1 MKKALILIMC
11 ICFTAAFS
19 GCKNRAPNIRET
31 TAEQGSA
38 ASAAATSSGSVTE
51 QASEKPITT
60 SVKENVQSSFSE
72 NTSVGKI
79 TLEEAETAVLAHAGI
94 LETEIVQIDTGF
106 DYDDGIPVIEVEFY
120 TSSYEYEYKINADDG
135 HIIKFSREA
144 LLWETPREIISAEEA
159 ESIALEH
166 AGLSRDDVTFIKTEN
181 DTDDERGKYEIEFI
195 CGGKKYEYDINT
207 GGDIIKYEID
217 EIND

>member
-1 MKKALILIMC
+1 MKAKTALIAAFC
-11 ICFTAAFS
+11 ILSLAGCQNGTNDIPTADTTVPVQSAETTETTSAVTAVTAADTEAVQ
-19 GCKNRAPNIRET
+19 KDT
-31 TAEQGSA
+31 EQSSA
-38 ASAAATSSGSVTE
+38 A
-51 QASEKPITT
+51 
-60 SVKENVQSSFSE
+60 E
-72 NTSVGKI
+72 NTGGQRL
-79 TLEEAETAVLAHAGI
+79 TLEEAEAAALGHAGVSKSEVAAI
-94 LETEIVQIDTGF
+94 ESEF
-106 DYDDGIPVIEVEFY
+106 DHDDGVNVIEVEFY

-144 LLWETPREIISAEEA
+144 LLWETPQEVISAEEA
-159 ESIALEH
+159 ENIALEH

-181 DTDDERGKYEIEFI
+181 DTDDELGKYEIEFI

>member
-1 MKKALILIMC
+1 MKAKTALIAAFC
-11 ICFTAAFS
+11 ILSLAGCQNGTNDIPTADTTVPVQSAETTETTSAVTAADTEAVQ
-19 GCKNRAPNIRET
+19 KD
-31 TAEQGSA
+31 
-38 ASAAATSSGSVTE
+38 TE
-51 QASEKPITT
+51 Q
-60 SVKENVQSSFSE
+60 SSAPE
-72 NTSVGKI
+72 NTDSQRL
-79 TLEEAETAVLAHAGI
+79 TLEEAEAAALGHAGVSKSEVAAI
-94 LETEIVQIDTGF
+94 ESEF
-106 DYDDGIPVIEVEFY
+106 DHDDGVNVIEVEFY

-144 LLWETPREIISAEEA
+144 LLWETPREVISAEEA
-159 ESIALEH
+159 ENIALEH

-181 DTDDERGKYEIEFI
+181 DTDDARGKYEIEFI

>member
-1 MKKALILIMC
+1 MKAKPALIAAFC
-11 ICFTAAFS
+11 ILSLAGCQNGTHDIPTADTTVPVQSAETTETTSAVTAADTEAVQ
-19 GCKNRAPNIRET
+19 KD
-31 TAEQGSA
+31 
-38 ASAAATSSGSVTE
+38 TE
-51 QASEKPITT
+51 Q
-60 SVKENVQSSFSE
+60 SSAPE
-72 NTSVGKI
+72 NTDSQRL
-79 TLEEAETAVLAHAGI
+79 TLEEAEAAALGHAGVSKSEVAAI
-94 LETEIVQIDTGF
+94 ESEF
-106 DYDDGIPVIEVEFY
+106 DHDDGVNVIEVEFY

-135 HIIKFSREA
+135 HIIKFSREV
-144 LLWETPREIISAEEA
+144 LLWETPREVISTEEA
-159 ESIALEH
+159 ENIALEH

>member
-1 MKKALILIMC
+1 MKAKTALIAAFC
-11 ICFTAAFS
+11 ILSLAGCQNGTHDIPTADTTVPVQSAETTETTSAVTAADTEAVQ
-19 GCKNRAPNIRET
+19 KDT
-31 TAEQGSA
+31 EQSSA
-38 ASAAATSSGSVTE
+38 A
-51 QASEKPITT
+51 
-60 SVKENVQSSFSE
+60 E
-72 NTSVGKI
+72 NTGGQRL
-79 TLEEAETAVLAHAGI
+79 TLEEAEAAALGHAGVSKSEVAAI
-94 LETEIVQIDTGF
+94 ESEF
-106 DYDDGIPVIEVEFY
+106 DHDDGVNVIEVEFY

-144 LLWETPREIISAEEA
+144 LLWETPREVISAEEA
-159 ESIALEH
+159 ENIALEH

-181 DTDDERGKYEIEFI
+181 DTDDARGKYEIEFI

>member
-1 MKKALILIMC
+1 MKAKTALIAAFC
-11 ICFTAAFS
+11 ILSLAGCQNGTNDIPTADTTVPVQSAETTETTSAVTAADTEAVQ
-19 GCKNRAPNIRET
+19 KDT
-31 TAEQGSA
+31 EQSSA
-38 ASAAATSSGSVTE
+38 A
-51 QASEKPITT
+51 
-60 SVKENVQSSFSE
+60 E
-72 NTSVGKI
+72 NTGGQRL
-79 TLEEAETAVLAHAGI
+79 TLEEAEAAALGHAGVSKSEVAAI
-94 LETEIVQIDTGF
+94 ESEF
-106 DYDDGIPVIEVEFY
+106 DHDDGVNVIEVEFY

-144 LLWETPREIISAEEA
+144 LLWETPGKVISAEEA
-159 ESIALEH
+159 ENIALEH

-181 DTDDERGKYEIEFI
+181 DTDDARGKYEIEFI